1 MSNSP
6 QAFGQV
12 VHIGPTEQV
21 SEKFRKR
28 TIVLKTDTDTQ
39 YPQEVAFQLSQD
51 RCDTI
56 EKYGIKV
63 GQSVTISYNL
73 RGRRWDDPKTG
84 IPKWFNTLDAWRIE
98 AAQGQTQA
106 EPTDIASQFP
116 TEAPAEST
124 DLPF

>member
-12 VHIGPTEQV
+12 LHIGPTEQV

-73 RGRRWDDPKTG
+73 RGRRWEKDGKTS
-84 IPKWFNTLDAWRIE
+84 WFNTLDAWRIE
-98 AAQGQTQA
+98 AQQQT
-106 EPTDIASQFP
+106 EVPTIPADV
-116 TEAPAEST
+116 TETLATFTTEQP

>member
-6 QAFGQV
+6 TAFGQIIN
-12 VHIGPTEQV
+12 IGPIETK
-21 SEKFRKR
+21 SEKFRCRNVILR
-28 TIVLKTDTDTQ
+28 TDLDSQ
-39 YPQEVAFQLSQD
+39 YPQEVQFQLSQD
-51 RCDTI
+51 RCDLI
-56 EKYGIKV
+56 EKYNIAV

-73 RGRRWDDPKTG
+73 RGRKWDDPKTG
-84 IPKWFNTLDAWRIE
+84 TPKWFNTLDAWRIE
-98 AAQGQTQA
+98 AAQA

>member
-12 VHIGPTEQV
+12 LHIGPTEQV

-28 TIVLKTDTDTQ
+28 TVVLKTDTDTQ

-56 EKYGIKV
+56 EKYNIAV

-73 RGRRWDDPKTG
+73 RGRKWEKDGKTS
-84 IPKWFNTLDAWRIE
+84 WFNTLDAWRIE
-98 AAQGQTQA
+98 AQNQA
-106 EPTDIASQFP
+106 ATPTIPADV
-116 TEAPAEST
+116 TETLATFTTEQP